1 MAVGTGGEGR
11 GWRRWALALLSGA
24 LLASAFPPLDWWPV
38 AFLGLLPLLVA
49 AAGEPPA
56 RAAWLGFASGMAF
69 ALLSIPW
76 VVVTMVRYGQMPVWG
91 AGGVLLALA
100 AYLACYP
107 AAFTFALSRF
117 PLPPAAFPVGA
128 AALWTA
134 LEYLRTYALS
144 GFPWNLLGYSQLPNL
159 PFAQVATV
167 TGVYGISFLLV
178 LASAA
183 AAAPLLPGASPRG
196 VWGTITAAGLLIG
209 AAHGA
214 GLWALRGA
222 DAAAPAP
229 LRVGVV
235 QGNIEQALKW
245 SPAALD
251 LTLDTYSRL
260 SAQAAAAGADLI
272 VWPETAAPLLLRHDP
287 VRLAY
292 VRALAQSLGRPV
304 LVGAP
309 DRAAGEPI
317 RLQNSAMLFGP
328 DGRLLAKYD
337 KMHLVPFGE
346 YVPLKPLLFF
356 VDKVATGIGDFVPGE
371 SRTVFGVPGG
381 TFAASICFEVIFPA
395 EVRAAVAGGAEFLV
409 NITND
414 AWFGRSAAPAQH
426 LRMAA
431 FRALETRRYLARAA
445 NTGISAAVDPYGRV
459 LRSTGLFEEA
469 VLVEGVRPRRD
480 LTPYVRFGDWFAAAA
495 SLAAA
500 GWMLRAWAAERR
512 AAGRGETG
520 WRT

>member
-1 MAVGTGGEGR
+1 MGA
-11 GWRRWALALLSGA
+11 WRRWALALLSGA
-24 LLASAFPPLDWWPV
+24 LLASAFPPLDWWPA
-38 AFLGLLPLLVA
+38 AFLGLLPLLLAVA
-49 AAGEPPA
+49 GQPPA
-56 RAAWLGFASGMAF
+56 RSAWLGFASGMAF

-76 VVVTMVRYGQMPVWG
+76 VVVTMVRYGQMPWWG
-91 AGGVLLALA
+91 AVAVLLALS

-159 PFAQVATV
+159 AFAQVASV
-167 TGVYGISFLLV
+167 TGVYGVSFLLV

-183 AAAPLLPGASPRG
+183 LAVPFLPGVPRRRAWAIVGAAALLVA
-196 VWGTITAAGLLIG
+196 
-209 AAHGA
+209 AAHGVGA
-214 GLWALRGA
+214 WALRGTDGA
-222 DAAAPAP
+222 VPP

-245 SPAALD
+245 TPDALD
-251 LTLDTYSRL
+251 RTLDTYARL
-260 SAQAAAAGADLI
+260 STQAAAAGADLI

-287 VRLAY
+287 ARLHQ
-292 VRALAQSLGRPV
+292 VRALAESLGRPL

-309 DRAAGEPI
+309 DRAAGEPV
-317 RLQNSAMLFGP
+317 RLQNSAMLLGP
-328 DGRLLAKYD
+328 DGRLLVKYD

-346 YVPLKPLLFF
+346 YVPLRSVLFF
-356 VDKVATGIGDFVPGE
+356 VDKLATGIGDFVPGE
-371 SRTVFGVPGG
+371 FRTLFRLPRG

-395 EVRAAVAGGAEFLV
+395 EVRAAVADGAEFLV

-445 NTGISAAVDPYGRV
+445 NTGISALVDPYGRV
-459 LRSTGLFEEA
+459 LASTHLFEEA
-469 VLVEGVRPRRD
+469 VLVRG
-480 LTPYVRFGDWFAAAA
+480 LTPGGT
-495 SLAAA
+495 SP
-500 GWMLRAWAAERR
+500 
-512 AAGRGETG
+512 
-520 WRT
+520 

>member
-1 MAVGTGGEGR
+1 MS
-11 GWRRWALALLSGA
+11 GWQRWALALLSGA
-24 LLASAFPPLDWWPV
+24 LLAASFPPLDWWPV
-38 AFLGLLPLLVA
+38 AFIGLVPLLLA
-49 AAGEPPA
+49 AAGEPAA
-56 RAAWLGFASGMAF
+56 RAAWLGVASGVTF

-76 VVVTMVRYGQMPVWG
+76 VVVTMVRYGQMPWAG
-91 AGGVLLALA
+91 ALAVLLALS

-107 AAFTFALSRF
+107 AAFTFVLGRF
-117 PLPPAAFPVGA
+117 PLPPALFPVGA
-128 AALWTA
+128 ATLWTA

-167 TGVYGISFLLV
+167 TGVYGVSFLLV
-178 LASAA
+178 LANAALVVPLMPGLPRRAGWGIASAV
-183 AAAPLLPGASPRG
+183 L
-196 VWGTITAAGLLIG
+196 LLIG
-209 AAHGA
+209 MIHGM
-214 GLWALRGA
+214 GFWTLRGIENSA
-222 DAAAPAP
+222 AP
-229 LRVGVV
+229 LRVGLV

-251 LTLDTYSRL
+251 LTLGKYARL
-260 SAQAAAAGADLI
+260 SAEAASGGVDLV
-272 VWPETAAPLLLRHDP
+272 VWPETAAPLLLRQDP
-287 VRLAY
+287 ARLAQ
-292 VRALAQSLGRPV
+292 VRALAESLGRPL

-309 DRAAGEPI
+309 DRAAGEPA
-317 RLQNSAMLFGP
+317 RLLNSAILLGP

-346 YVPLKPLLFF
+346 YVPLRPLLFF
-356 VDKVATGIGDFVPGE
+356 VDKIATGIGEFVPGE
-371 SRTVFGVPGG
+371 ARTMFRLPGG

-445 NTGISAAVDPYGRV
+445 NTGISAVVDPYGRV
-459 LRSTGLFEEA
+459 LAATPLFEEA
-469 VLVEGVRPRRD
+469 VLVGQLWARRD

-495 SLAAA
+495 SLAVA
-500 GWMLRAWAAERR
+500 GWITGAWAAERR
-512 AAGRGETG
+512 AARRERKG
-520 WRT
+520 WRN

>member
-1 MAVGTGGEGR
+1 M
-11 GWRRWALALLSGA
+11 LSGA
-24 LLASAFPPLDWWPV
+24 LLASAFPPLDWWPA
-38 AFLGLLPLLVA
+38 AFVGLLPLLLA
-49 AAGEPPA
+49 TAGQPPA
-56 RAAWLGFASGMAF
+56 RAAWLGFASGIAF

-76 VVVTMVRYGQMPVWG
+76 IVVTMVRYGQMPWWG
-91 AGGVLLALA
+91 AVAVLLALS

-159 PFAQVATV
+159 PFAQVASV
-167 TGVYGISFLLV
+167 TGVYGVSFLLV
-178 LASAA
+178 LATAA
-183 AAAPLLPGASPRG
+183 LAVPFLPGMPRRGAWRIVGAAALLVGAAHAAGIWALRGTDTAAAPLQ
-196 VWGTITAAGLLIG
+196 
-209 AAHGA
+209 
-214 GLWALRGA
+214 
-222 DAAAPAP
+222 
-229 LRVGVV
+229 VGVV
-235 QGNIEQALKW
+235 QGNIEQAFKW

-251 LTLDTYSRL
+251 LTLGKYARL
-260 SAQAAAAGADLI
+260 SAEAASGGVDLV
-272 VWPETAAPLLLRHDP
+272 VWPETAAPLLLRQDP
-287 VRLAY
+287 ARLAQ
-292 VRALAQSLGRPV
+292 VRALAESLGRPL

-309 DRAAGEPI
+309 DRAAGEPV
-317 RLQNSAMLFGP
+317 RLLNSAILLGP

-346 YVPLKPLLFF
+346 YVPLRPLLFF
-356 VDKVATGIGDFVPGE
+356 VDKIATGIGEFVPGE
-371 SRTVFGVPGG
+371 ARTMFRVPGG

-445 NTGISAAVDPYGRV
+445 NTGISAVVDPYGRV
-459 LRSTGLFEEA
+459 LASTPLFEEA
-469 VLVEGVRPRRD
+469 VLVQGVIPRRD
-480 LTPYVRFGDWFAAAA
+480 LTPYVRFGDWFAAAS
-495 SLAAA
+495 SLGAA
-500 GWMLRAWAAERR
+500 GWITSAWAAGRR
-512 AAGRGETG
+512 AARGGRMA
-520 WRT
+520 WRR

>member
-1 MAVGTGGEGR
+1 VGA
-11 GWRRWALALLSGA
+11 WRRWALALLSGA
-24 LLASAFPPLDWWPV
+24 LLASAFPPLDWWPA
-38 AFLGLLPLLVA
+38 AFLGLLPLLLAVA
-49 AAGEPPA
+49 GQPPA
-56 RAAWLGFASGMAF
+56 RSAWLGFASGMAF

-76 VVVTMVRYGQMPVWG
+76 VVVTMVRYGQMPWWG
-91 AGGVLLALA
+91 AVAVLLALS

-159 PFAQVATV
+159 AFAQVASV
-167 TGVYGISFLLV
+167 TGVYGVSFLLV

-183 AAAPLLPGASPRG
+183 LAVPFLPGVPRRRAWAIVGAAALLVA
-196 VWGTITAAGLLIG
+196 
-209 AAHGA
+209 AAHGVGA
-214 GLWALRGA
+214 WALRGTDGA
-222 DAAAPAP
+222 VPP

-235 QGNIEQALKW
+235 QGNIDQALKW
-245 SPAALD
+245 TPAALD
-251 LTLDTYSRL
+251 RTLDTYARL
-260 SAQAAAAGADLI
+260 STQAAAAGADLI

-287 VRLAY
+287 ARLHQ
-292 VRALAQSLGRPV
+292 VRALAESLGRPL

-309 DRAAGEPI
+309 DRTAGAPV
-317 RLQNSAMLFGP
+317 RLQNSAMLLGP

-346 YVPLKPLLFF
+346 YVPLRSVLFF
-356 VDKVATGIGDFVPGE
+356 VDKLATGIGDFAPGE
-371 SRTVFGVPGG
+371 FRTLFRLPRG
-381 TFAASICFEVIFPA
+381 TFAVSICFEVIFPA
-395 EVRAAVAGGAEFLV
+395 EVRAAVADGAEFLV

-445 NTGISAAVDPYGRV
+445 NTGISALVDPYGRV
-459 LRSTGLFEEA
+459 LASTHLFEEA
-469 VLVEGVRPRRD
+469 VLVRGLTPRRD

-495 SLAAA
+495 SLAAG
-500 GWMLRAWAAERR
+500 GWVASAWAAERR
-512 AAGRGETG
+512 AARGGRVA
-520 WRT
+520 WRN

>member
-1 MAVGTGGEGR
+1 
-11 GWRRWALALLSGA
+11 
-24 LLASAFPPLDWWPV
+24 
-38 AFLGLLPLLVA
+38 
-49 AAGEPPA
+49 
-56 RAAWLGFASGMAF
+56 
-69 ALLSIPW
+69 
-76 VVVTMVRYGQMPVWG
+76 
-91 AGGVLLALA
+91 
-100 AYLACYP
+100 
-107 AAFTFALSRF
+107 
-117 PLPPAAFPVGA
+117 
-128 AALWTA
+128 
-134 LEYLRTYALS
+134 
-144 GFPWNLLGYSQLPNL
+144 
-159 PFAQVATV
+159 
-167 TGVYGISFLLV
+167 
-178 LASAA
+178 
-183 AAAPLLPGASPRG
+183 
-196 VWGTITAAGLLIG
+196 
-209 AAHGA
+209 
-214 GLWALRGA
+214 
-222 DAAAPAP
+222 
-229 LRVGVV
+229 
-235 QGNIEQALKW
+235 
-245 SPAALD
+245 
-251 LTLDTYSRL
+251 
-260 SAQAAAAGADLI
+260 I

-371 SRTVFGVPGG
+371 TRTIFRVPGG

-459 LRSTGLFEEA
+459 LRSTGLFSRRTCGSGIGLPRRPAWRQPGGCSARGLRSDGQPGGERRDGGPRHPAEGRGPAGEA
-469 VLVEGVRPRRD
+469 RGSAGLPLTCRGSRRGREPSRSRARHPTSGRIPRPRS
-480 LTPYVRFGDWFAAAA
+480 A
-495 SLAAA
+495 S
-500 GWMLRAWAAERR
+500 
-512 AAGRGETG
+512 
-520 WRT
+520 

>member
-1 MAVGTGGEGR
+1 MGV
-11 GWRRWALALLSGA
+11 WRRWALALLSGA
-24 LLASAFPPLDWWPV
+24 LLASAFPPLDWWPA
-38 AFLGLLPLLVA
+38 AFLGLHPLLLAVA
-49 AAGEPPA
+49 GQPPA
-56 RAAWLGFASGMAF
+56 RSAWLGFASGMAF

-76 VVVTMVRYGQMPVWG
+76 VVVTMVRYGQMPWWG
-91 AGGVLLALA
+91 AVAVLLALS

-159 PFAQVATV
+159 AFAQMASV
-167 TGVYGISFLLV
+167 TGVYGVSFLLV

-183 AAAPLLPGASPRG
+183 LAVPFLPGVPRRRAWAIVGAAALLVA
-196 VWGTITAAGLLIG
+196 
-209 AAHGA
+209 AAHGVGA
-214 GLWALRGA
+214 WALRGTDGA
-222 DAAAPAP
+222 VPP

-235 QGNIEQALKW
+235 QGNFEQALKW
-245 SPAALD
+245 TPDALD
-251 LTLDTYSRL
+251 RTLDTYARL
-260 SAQAAAAGADLI
+260 STQAAAAGADLI

-287 VRLAY
+287 ARLHQ
-292 VRALAQSLGRPV
+292 VRALAESLGRPL

-309 DRAAGEPI
+309 DRAAGEPV
-317 RLQNSAMLFGP
+317 RLKNSAMLLGP

-346 YVPLKPLLFF
+346 YVPLRSVLFF
-356 VDKVATGIGDFVPGE
+356 VDKLATGIGDFVPGE
-371 SRTVFGVPGG
+371 FRTLFRLPAGA
-381 TFAASICFEVIFPA
+381 FAVSICFEVIFPA
-395 EVRAAVAGGAEFLV
+395 EVRAAVADGAEFLV

-445 NTGISAAVDPYGRV
+445 NTGISALVDPYGRI
-459 LRSTGLFEEA
+459 LASTHLFEEA
-469 VLVEGVRPRRD
+469 VLVRGLTPRRD

-495 SLAAA
+495 SLAAG
-500 GWMLRAWAAERR
+500 GWVASAWAAERR
-512 AAGRGETG
+512 AARRGRAA
-520 WRT
+520 WRN